1 MINTIIIIV
10 FLLAYLAIILEHSIE
25 INKAAFAVFAG
36 VVLWL
41 LLSVNITD
49 PHELGH
55 HLEGHFSEIA
65 GILFFL
71 LGAMTTVEV
80 IDGHKGFDVITSKL
94 SKVSVSKLFW
104 IVGILAFFL
113 SAILD
118 NLTTTILMVSLVRKM
133 VDDSKLR
140 WYIAGMIVISA
151 NAGGAFSPI
160 GDVTTTMLWIGGQ
173 ITAGKLISVLLIPS
187 IICYIV
193 PAIFMFLFLKKAKLL
208 NSAGLKQVETEKTY
222 SKESVYILVL
232 GILGLI
238 SVPIVKSI
246 FHVPPYMGMML
257 SLSVIWIAIEI
268 ISRRSAD
275 AANFTVSSALRN
287 IDTPSI
293 LFFLGILL
301 AVGAL
306 QTAGILTNLSGFL
319 SEHITSQSLLLF
331 VTGIASAIV
340 DNVPLV
346 AAFQGMYD
354 LNAIPVDSDF
364 WHQLC
369 YATGTGGSLLIIGS
383 AAGVVAMGIENI
395 SFGWYFKRIALLAFI
410 GFAAG
415 YISLS
420 FML

>member
-41 LLSVNITD
+41 LLSLTITD
-49 PHELGH
+49 SHELGH

-80 IDGHKGFDVITSKL
+80 IDGHKGFDVITNKL

-133 VDDSKLR
+133 VDNSKLR
-140 WYIAGMIVISA
+140 WYIAGMIVVSA

-173 ITAGKLISVLLIPS
+173 ITAGKLITVLLVPS

-193 PAIFMFLFLKKAKLL
+193 PAIAMFLFLKKANLL
-208 NSAGLKQVETEKTY
+208 SSNALKPVETEKAY

-232 GILGLI
+232 GICGLI
-238 SVPIVKSI
+238 SVPIVKSV

-268 ISRRSAD
+268 ISRRRSD
-275 AANFTVSSALRN
+275 ASNFSVSSALRN

-306 QTAGILTNLSGFL
+306 QTAGILTDLS
-319 SEHITSQSLLLF
+319 
-331 VTGIASAIV
+331 
-340 DNVPLV
+340 
-346 AAFQGMYD
+346 
-354 LNAIPVDSDF
+354 
-364 WHQLC
+364 
-369 YATGTGGSLLIIGS
+369 
-383 AAGVVAMGIENI
+383 
-395 SFGWYFKRIALLAFI
+395 
-410 GFAAG
+410 
-415 YISLS
+415 
-420 FML
+420 